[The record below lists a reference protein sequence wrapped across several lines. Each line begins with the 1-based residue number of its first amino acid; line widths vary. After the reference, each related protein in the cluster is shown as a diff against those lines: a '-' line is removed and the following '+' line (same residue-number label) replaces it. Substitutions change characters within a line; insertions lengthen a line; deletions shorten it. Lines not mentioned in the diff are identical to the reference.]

1 MKIKASSDGILKD
14 ILKEELSKNIQDIS
28 KDKMHFIIL
37 MVLNLKIIMK

>member
-28 KDKMHFIIL
+28 KDKMLFTIL